1 MKENSFWSDA
11 WKYGAILGVLASVSR
26 LFEDYLIY
34 YSSVPLERMAVTYL
48 IEILIYSVIFI
59 YLLVRFTK
67 RRSQMFANEG
77 FTFGQGF
84 GYSFTLIILAMIIVG
99 VLRTIFIQIMG
110 FNDYID
116 GFIGRIDQFEAYMT
130 ENESLAK
137 SMGDSDLMGD
147 MEEMRIELRAMKQPS
162 MFLNVWS
169 AVNSSAFVALILASI
184 IGFNTRRK
192 PLN

>member
-48 IEILIYSVIFI
+48 IELLIYAVIFI

>member
-34 YSSVPLERMAVTYL
+34 YSSVPLERMAVTYI
-48 IEILIYSVIFI
+48 IELLIYAVIFI

-84 GYSFTLIILAMIIVG
+84 CYSFTLIILAMIIVG

-137 SMGDSDLMGD
+137 SMADSDLLGD

>member
-48 IEILIYSVIFI
+48 IEILIYAVIFI